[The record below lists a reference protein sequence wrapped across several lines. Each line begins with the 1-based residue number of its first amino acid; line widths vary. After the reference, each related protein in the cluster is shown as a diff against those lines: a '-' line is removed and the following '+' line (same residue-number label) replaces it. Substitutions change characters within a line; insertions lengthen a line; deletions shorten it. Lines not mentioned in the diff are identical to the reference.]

1 MSVSGTNKDW
11 NPAKEALMF
20 LATVS
25 LMVTMFFALIP
36 TGAQAVSEDKA
47 NPPSTATGKV
57 MLASTIGPIDAG
69 IVGKL
74 EEEFT
79 RKTGIAVEHKGAG
92 TGEALKMA
100 ETGNFDLVLV
110 HARALEE
117 KFVADGFGTKRY
129 DLMYNDFV
137 ILGPASDPAGIRSM
151 SDAAAA
157 FAKIADSKALFVTR
171 GDRSGTHVKELD
183 VWKKAGI
190 EPQGAWYSI
199 FEQGAKGN
207 APTLAN
213 ANERQA
219 YTIMDRATYI
229 TMRAKISLQVLV
241 ERDSILLN
249 YISLIPVNPAKL
261 PQVHNKEAMEFVNW
275 LQSKE
280 AQMII
285 RDFGKDKYGEPLFFP
300 NSPEGKKL
308 F

>member
-1 MSVSGTNKDW
+1 MMISSTNNGRD
-11 NPAKEALMF
+11 PTKEALMLF
-20 LATVS
+20 TSFS
-25 LMVTMFFALIP
+25 LMVAMFFALIP
-36 TGAQAVSEDKA
+36 TGRQAVSEGRV
-47 NPPSTATGKV
+47 NQPSAASGKI

-79 RKTGIAVEHKGAG
+79 KKTGITVEHQGAG
-92 TGEALKMA
+92 TGAALKMA
-100 ETGNFDLVLV
+100 ESGKFDLVLV

-171 GDRSGTHVKELD
+171 GDRSGTHIEELE
-183 VWKKAGI
+183 VWKKAGV
-190 EPQGAWYSI
+190 EPQGGWYSV

-249 YISLIPVNPAKL
+249 YIALIPVNPAKL
-261 PQVHNKEAMEFVNW
+261 PQVHNKEAMEFVTW

-308 F
+308 L